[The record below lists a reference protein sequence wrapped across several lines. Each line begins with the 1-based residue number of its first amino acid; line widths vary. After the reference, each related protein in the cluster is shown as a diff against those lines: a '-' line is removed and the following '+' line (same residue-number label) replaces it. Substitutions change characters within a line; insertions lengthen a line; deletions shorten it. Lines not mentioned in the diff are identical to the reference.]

1 MKRYLLLLWT
11 LSLFMVASACEKNNN
26 RDFPI
31 VSFNEY
37 IYLNNPSSLE
47 LLNIGGAISHSG
59 GYRGLLIYR
68 RFNSNDQ
75 NDFGGFDRACPTHYA
90 EDCSILEISNDR
102 TYAECACGGERYLL
116 FDGSPSTNAI
126 TSLVEYRCT
135 FDGVVIHIQN

>member
-1 MKRYLLLLWT
+1 MKRYLLPLWT

-90 EDCSILEISNDR
+90 EDCSVLEISNDR

-135 FDGVVIHIQN
+135 FDGVVIRIQN

>member
-1 MKRYLLLLWT
+1 
-11 LSLFMVASACEKNNN
+11 MVASACEKNNN